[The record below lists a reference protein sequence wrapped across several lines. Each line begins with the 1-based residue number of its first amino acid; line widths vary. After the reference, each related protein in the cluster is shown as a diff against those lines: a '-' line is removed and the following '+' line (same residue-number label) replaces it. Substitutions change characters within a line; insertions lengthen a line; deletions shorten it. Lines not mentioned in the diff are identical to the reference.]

1 MSKRLLCILFLI
13 NKKHTKMKKILIL
26 FLSSLV
32 IISCG
37 EKQSKSTNTGL
48 GHTVKPAAAIKPAAA
63 VEKDGLSAYDP

>member
-1 MSKRLLCILFLI
+1 MSKRLLCILFPI

-37 EKQSKSTNTGL
+37 EKPEKSEKKLLKEQTRT
-48 GHTVKPAAAIKPAAA
+48 TV
-63 VEKDGLSAYDP
+63 